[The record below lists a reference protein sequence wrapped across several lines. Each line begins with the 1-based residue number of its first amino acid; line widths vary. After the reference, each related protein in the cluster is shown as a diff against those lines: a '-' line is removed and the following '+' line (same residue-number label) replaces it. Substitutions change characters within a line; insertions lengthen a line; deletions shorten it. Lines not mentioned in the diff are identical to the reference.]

1 VALSTGRPQVRL
13 AGVPVGQAGAMAVNL
28 SCPCR
33 ELIDQQRGIVA
44 RWQVAACSAD
54 LSAIDN
60 QVRRGRWQTMYRGV
74 YAAFTGQ
81 PDRQAV
87 LWAAVR
93 RCGPDAALSHHTAAE
108 LDGLTDRRI
117 AAVHVMIHAESRVF
131 LGREEF
137 SCGLPR
143 ILLHRSSRLEQA
155 RHPAKTPPRTRVE
168 ETVLDLSDLAR
179 DVDQVFSLL
188 SAACA
193 GRHTTSARLAE
204 AAANRA
210 RLRWRDDVLAA
221 LGEVSDGVH
230 TLLERRYARN
240 VELAHRLPKAKRQI
254 RRRSGSASAYLDN
267 SYPDYGVVVE
277 LDGLA
282 YHLIED
288 RWRDIRRD
296 NYLARSDIIVLRYS
310 WADITTRSCEV
321 AMEIA
326 MVLRSRGW
334 TGTIGSCGPACLA
347 ARP

>member
-1 VALSTGRPQVRL
+1 
-13 AGVPVGQAGAMAVNL
+13 VNL
-28 SCPCR
+28 SQPCQ

-44 RWQVAACSAD
+44 RWQVAGCPAD

-60 QVRRGRWQTMYRGV
+60 LVRRDRWRTTYRGV
-74 YAAFTGQ
+74 YAAHTGK
-81 PDRQAV
+81 PDREGV

-93 RCGPDAALSHHTAAE
+93 RCGADAALSHHTAAE

-117 AAVHVMIHAESRVF
+117 AAVHVTIPARLRVW

-137 SCGLPR
+137 SRGLPR
-143 ILLHRSSRLEQA
+143 ILLHRSARLEQA

-168 ETVLDLSDLAR
+168 ETVLDLGDLAR
-179 DVDQVFSLL
+179 DVDEVFSWL
-188 SAACA
+188 SSACA
-193 GRHTTSARLAE
+193 GRHTTSAKLAA

-221 LGEVSDGVH
+221 LSELSDGVH
-230 TLLERRYARN
+230 TLLERRYACN
-240 VELAHRLPKAKRQI
+240 VELAHRLPKAKRQVNQ
-254 RRRSGSASAYLDN
+254 RRGSTSTYLDN
-267 SYPDYGVVVE
+267 SYVEYGVVVE

-288 RWRDIRRD
+288 RWYDIHRD

-310 WADITTRSCEV
+310 WADITTRPCQV

-326 MVLRSRGW
+326 AVLRQRGW
-334 TGTIGSCGPACLA
+334 TGTIRSCGPACLA